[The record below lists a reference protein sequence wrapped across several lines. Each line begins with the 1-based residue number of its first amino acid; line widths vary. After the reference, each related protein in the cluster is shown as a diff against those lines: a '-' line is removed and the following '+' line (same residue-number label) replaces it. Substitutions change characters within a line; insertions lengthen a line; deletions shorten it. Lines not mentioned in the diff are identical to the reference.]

1 VEVTMAQTMVEKPIG
16 SPSEDTQQSTQFGSP
31 NEMQENANVKL
42 ETTLFN
48 TPKITMNVF
57 GMLDWLTKK

>member
-1 VEVTMAQTMVEKPIG
+1 VEVTMAQTMVEKPVG

-42 ETTLFN
+42 ETTLFSI
-48 TPKITMNVF
+48 PKITMNVF